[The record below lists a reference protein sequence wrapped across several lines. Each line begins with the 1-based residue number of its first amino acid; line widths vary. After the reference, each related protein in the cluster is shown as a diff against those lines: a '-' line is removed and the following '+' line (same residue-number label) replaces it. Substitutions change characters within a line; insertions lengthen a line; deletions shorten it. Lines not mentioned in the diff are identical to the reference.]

1 VDQRVSR
8 GAKARTRQPEANMGK
23 VGRFVTDPKVG
34 AYCKIS
40 LDSGE
45 KILVSHDKGGFTEG
59 AVTIEEV
66 RWWGLI
72 PGDTLF
78 RCELGR
84 DEGRRMLA
92 RLTRTTPATGTGAT
106 PLGAIVD
113 YVKDA
118 RSVSEVKAKC
128 AALVS
133 PASDPAA

>member
-1 VDQRVSR
+1 
-8 GAKARTRQPEANMGK
+8 MGK
-23 VGRFVTDPKVG
+23 VGRFVTDAKVG
-34 AYCKIS
+34 AYCQIS
-40 LDSGE
+40 LDSGQ

-66 RWWGLI
+66 RWWGLM
-72 PGDTLF
+72 PGETLL

-84 DEGRRMLA
+84 EEGQRTLA
-92 RLTRTTPATGTGAT
+92 RLTEMTGAAGAGAT
-106 PLGAIVD
+106 PLGAVVE

-133 PASDPAA
+133 RGSNPTG

>member
-1 VDQRVSR
+1 
-8 GAKARTRQPEANMGK
+8 MGK

-45 KILVSHDKGGFTEG
+45 KILVSHDKAGIAEG

-66 RWWGLI
+66 RWWGLM
-72 PGDTLF
+72 PGETLL

-92 RLTRTTPATGTGAT
+92 RLPQAHAGST
-106 PLGAIVD
+106 PLGAVVE
-113 YVKDA
+113 YLKDS

>member
-1 VDQRVSR
+1 
-8 GAKARTRQPEANMGK
+8 MGK
-23 VGRFVTDPKVG
+23 VGRLVTDPKVG

-45 KILVSHDKGGFTEG
+45 KILVSHDKGGIAGG

-66 RWWGLI
+66 RWWGLL
-72 PGDTLF
+72 PGETLL

-84 DEGRRMLA
+84 EEGRRILT
-92 RLTRTTPATGTGAT
+92 RLTRATPATGAGAT
-106 PLGAIVD
+106 PLGAVVE

-133 PASDPAA
+133 SASDPAA